1 MQREL
6 VKNNVPGLPVRISTA
21 YLPTKELV
29 VAPIHIHDDIEILA
43 GECGIL
49 NVEIDGEHI
58 KLGKGDIIV
67 INSRVPHSTY
77 TSVEMTSYILLQFRI
92 EKLRSGEFEKI
103 NKYLSLVLAK
113 SETKYVF
120 LKADDPVTFEIFG
133 ILQKIRQENSDGKPN
148 YDIFI
153 KGYMEVLLGLLYRH
167 NILVNIEDGYDKDAV
182 GRIWPVIEYIDKN
195 YQEKLTLDKLS
206 GILNL
211 NREYFC
217 RIFKE
222 ASGVTPVDYINFVRV
237 MKAETMLTSTNLSIT
252 EISMDAGFASVSYF
266 NRIFKKQ
273 RGVTPSAYKKIV
285 YAKNR
290 LL

>member
-6 VKNNVPGLPVRISTA
+6 VQNNVPGMPVRIGKQSFPSNEPA
-21 YLPTKELV
+21 KCPV
-29 VAPIHIHDDIEILA
+29 HFHDDIEILA
-43 GECGIL
+43 GECGTL
-49 NVEIDGEHI
+49 YVDVEGEHI
-58 KLGKGDIIV
+58 ILSEGDV
-67 INSRVPHSTY
+67 ILIFGRVPHST
-77 TSVEMTSYILLQFRI
+77 VAAVQTSYILLQFRI
-92 EKLRSGEFEKI
+92 EKLRSDEFEKI
-103 NKYLSLVLAK
+103 NKYLSLIMAK
-113 SETKYVF
+113 SDKKFVY
-120 LKADDPVTFEIFG
+120 LKCSDPVTQEIYD
-133 ILQKIRQENSDGKPN
+133 ILKKIRRESADEKPN
-148 YDIFI
+148 YDILI
-153 KGYMEVLLGLLYRH
+153 RGYMEVLIGLLYRH
-167 NILVNIEDGYDKDAV
+167 NVLINIEDGYDKDAV

-195 YQEKLTLDKLS
+195 YQNKLTLDKLS

-222 ASGVTPVDYINFVRV
+222 ATGVTPIDYINFVRV
-237 MKAETMLTSTNLSIT
+237 MKAETMLTSTNQSIT

-285 YAKNR
+285 YAKNK